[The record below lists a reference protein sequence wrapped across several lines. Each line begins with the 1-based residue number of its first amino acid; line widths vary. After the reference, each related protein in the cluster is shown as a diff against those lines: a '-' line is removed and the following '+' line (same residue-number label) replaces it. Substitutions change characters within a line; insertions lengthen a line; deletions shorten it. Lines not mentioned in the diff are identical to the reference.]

1 MGTRFKAKKKRI
13 MYTPVIP
20 TYYIKV
26 GCKGVFITRTSYY
39 NVYFFF
45 LTARFFR
52 ERILKRLARLRD
64 FVADI
69 RSENGSLI
77 FPSSIEG
84 NVDITGKGL
93 RHFLGQ
99 RVENVRLPIVEER
112 RNDRTGRKQRMSLK
126 VISHYENM
134 SMQYTAI
141 FHGCKN
147 VHFQM
152 IFFLYFSYFC

>member
-1 MGTRFKAKKKRI
+1 MMYMG
-13 MYTPVIP
+13 
-20 TYYIKV
+20 
-26 GCKGVFITRTSYY
+26 
-39 NVYFFF
+39 FF

-52 ERILKRLARLRD
+52 EKILKRLARLRD

-112 RNDRTGRKQRMSLK
+112 RNDRAGRKQRMSLK
-126 VISHYENM
+126 VIINFVLLFPIPLLLLLLLLLLIASNL
-134 SMQYTAI
+134 
-141 FHGCKN
+141 
-147 VHFQM
+147 V
-152 IFFLYFSYFC
+152 